1 MLTERPLQ
9 IALEALA
16 CWQFSVAWCGSL
28 RLRASLT

>member
-16 CWQFSVAWCGSL
+16 GLQFSVAWCGSCDCVL
-28 RLRASLT
+28 P